1 MTKNIIGIFSHPQ
14 AVLIDNDFLAT
25 LEKREF
31 ISAFGEIVKHAI
43 IFDPKY
49 FKMLENIDN
58 YEDKNEIGKIIEHSL
73 KIKKYAV
80 EKDFK
85 ENNIRKLLN
94 FEHIIGYV
102 IETLAMKTENPLLYS
117 EAVANG
123 MVIEWKIAEKLNMFL
138 PTETEKI
145 VQLLNKCEFK
155 DELKLKFNFK
165 IEDILNIIKK
175 DKKNISGAV
184 KMSLPIRIGKSK
196 YNVEVSPE
204 VIVDCVKSVLV

>member
-1 MTKNIIGIFSHPQ
+1 MQNC
-14 AVLIDNDFLAT
+14 
-25 LEKREF
+25 R
-31 ISAFGEIVKHAI
+31 
-43 IFDPKY
+43 
-49 FKMLENIDN
+49 
-58 YEDKNEIGKIIEHSL
+58 
-73 KIKKYAV
+73 KIK
-80 EKDFK
+80 
-85 ENNIRKLLN
+85 
-94 FEHIIGYV
+94 YV
-102 IETLAMKTENPLLYS
+102 S
-117 EAVANG
+117 
-123 MVIEWKIAEKLNMFL
+123 

-175 DKKNISGAV
+175 DKKNVSDAV